1 MNSSPIP
8 QLVLASQSPRR
19 AELLRQINIA
29 FEQCPADTDETVQ
42 PGESAEAYVE
52 RVARAKAEAVWAGE
66 GAASGRPVL
75 GADTAVVMG
84 EDILGKPRDRQ
95 DFMDTLGRLSGRSH
109 QVWSAVALVDAQGS
123 RSRVSVST
131 VHFRRIDAAE
141 LAAYWASGEP
151 ADKAGG
157 YAIQGFAAVFVR
169 RLEGSYSGVM
179 GLPLHETDNL
189 LRACGITPAPVA
201 PG

>member
-109 QVWSAVALVDAQGS
+109 QVWSAVALVDARG
-123 RSRVSVST
+123 T
-131 VHFRRIDAAE
+131 TAAE
-141 LAAYWASGEP
+141 LE
-151 ADKAGG
+151 
-157 YAIQGFAAVFVR
+157 QFFAAVSA
-169 RLEGSYSGVM
+169 RLEV
-179 GLPLHETDNL
+179 E
-189 LRACGITPAPVA
+189 ITASAEPS
-201 PG
+201 PGAS